1 MIKIYVTSAKKKS
14 VSIINSHLG
23 VFRLFMLLGF
33 FCLYNFSG
41 IYAQTYVNGN
51 VSTGSVNSAATSA
64 PAGSTW
70 SEMQFGNNTYGAPA
84 SAGTTVVADDFT
96 VCSNWT
102 VNSFTLYAYIT
113 VPLATSTPGYLTGCP
128 FGHVRLAI
136 YNVDPSIGSPTPIYG
151 DLSGVTDYFNTSTR
165 PAIYRISNAATDYSR
180 EVWGITCNTP
190 GLSLVASATKYWVV
204 YSIENVAPAT
214 YVSYVPLSTVA
225 GSLTQPGNNAKY
237 KNISSGI
244 WTNITD
250 GQSFT
255 AQDLPFA
262 INYTSTSCS
271 GVPAPG
277 ASITSNAGPLC
288 PSINFTLSMANPNC
302 QSGVSYQWKVSI
314 DGGTTYTS
322 IAGATATTL
331 TTNFATLGISS
342 SIATVKFRC
351 DVTCSNGGS
360 MTSSTPITVTQ
371 NSLFNCY
378 CTSTATST
386 ADEDISN
393 VTFGSLNNT
402 SSCSSVG
409 PGPGSAQYFYANYTS
424 GAGAPSPAQ
433 VYSGINNPFSV
444 SIVTCG
450 GTYPNAVRVWIDF
463 NHDGVL
469 DNTTERVYNS
479 SYTTGPH
486 TETGAIFIP
495 STALTGQ
502 TLMRVV
508 NFESFSVP
516 AGPCN
521 NYTWGETEDYLIN
534 ITPATA
540 CSGTPNVGSTL
551 ASPSSVCPGNPFTL
565 STSNAASLASFSGV
579 TYQWYS
585 SPDNATW
592 TPITGATNATYST
605 SQSALTYYRMMATC
619 SFGGGTFTSTSF
631 AVNMNAATFCYC
643 TPGTT
648 NSGDNDIAINVTFAC
663 INNSSANSPNGGY
676 SDYTSSVPAGT
687 AYRGVGNPISVTIP
701 SGYSEY
707 VSVWI
712 DYNHS
717 GSFDTDEYTPLGNT
731 TSAGGTITNVINI
744 PSSALLGSTR
754 MRVRVRYA
762 SQLGSTET
770 CNGYTWGETED
781 YTVNIQDPV
790 ACSSIT
796 FGTMSSNISSA
807 CPGERVV
814 VSASNSCVLQGITG
828 LALQWQVSTDGG
840 GTWSSAT
847 GTGTTTPTLTTT
859 ITSTSL
865 FRLQG
870 TCSSTITSPSV
881 TVSLTPPTG
890 CYCASTANFSNYT
903 DILNVTVGSLN
914 NTSDCASSAPGPG
927 SIANR
932 YSNYT
937 AGAGAPAP
945 GNIFSGTSNPFS
957 VSIGSCT
964 FSIATGVAIWIDL
977 DKSGTFEDATE
988 KLYLSSISSS
998 TMPRTESGVL
1008 VIPATTALGDTIR
1021 GITRMRIVNNTN
1033 SLGSISACGSYSY
1046 GETEDYLVNIQFAP
1060 ECTGAFVPTI
1070 ASTAT
1075 TVCPSV
1081 PFTLNI
1087 QNSTGL
1093 SGITFQW
1100 QSSTDNTT
1108 WAPIVGATNI
1118 TYTTT
1123 ISVNTYFRVVAT
1135 CNASATITPS
1145 SSLLISSNGSAG
1157 CFCQPTTTSGA
1168 VDAINNVTFGG
1179 INNNSAYV
1187 VPGYSN
1193 YTNTLTPGTAI
1204 RGGSN
1209 SISVTISTGSNL
1221 IEYVAA
1227 WIDYNHDGAFTASE
1241 YTGLQSVLNGGIST
1255 GNINIPLSALNGITR
1270 LRVRVRRS
1278 TSLGSGDA
1286 CTGYTN
1292 GETED
1297 YPINIVSCSQVD
1309 IDQSPFS
1316 TLVSCGVNAV
1326 FNVFASSAS
1335 TIPVK
1340 YQWLVRTTPTG
1351 PWTVVVNGA
1360 NYTGFDSTAL
1370 VVINPPIS
1378 FSGYSYAVAMNSS
1391 CTAQDT
1397 SASAILTVNPAGT
1410 TTFSTQPANVTAN
1423 CNTPSVSFNFVA
1435 SLSGTPVYKWQFR
1448 SGPLASWS
1456 NLVNNAT
1463 FSNVTTN
1470 TLTVSNIINGFN
1482 GYQFRA
1488 YASSPCYNADT
1499 TSIATLT
1506 VNPITL
1512 TLSILSN
1519 APSNTAC
1526 YGVPVTFTATAGSS
1540 APINL
1545 PGYKW
1550 YIDNIATASA
1560 ASVGTTINVAS
1571 TAQLAPLMNVTVASG
1586 FGTFFSGTFITSII
1600 NATSFTVNT
1609 APFIALQNGDVIS
1622 GLVANGATF
1631 VNYTSSTLVNGN
1643 IIRCTLIAND
1653 PTLCTT
1659 PNPATSNI
1667 INMNITSNT
1676 LTSVA
1681 VVASPGNIVCAGD
1694 NVTFTAT
1701 PTNGGATPVYQ
1712 WKKNG
1717 VNVGTNSNTYS
1728 NNALAN
1734 LDVITVVMTS
1744 NASGCNAPNPAT
1756 STPITM
1762 TVNQSFPVSVTI
1774 SADPGVST
1782 CPGVPV
1788 TFIATP
1794 VNGGTTPAY
1803 QWQLS
1808 TDGGAS
1814 YTNVGT
1820 NSINYTTSALVT
1832 SNIIKCILT
1841 SSISSCTQ
1849 GTNPAT
1855 SNLLTMSVTS
1865 QAASVTITSNPL
1877 PGNVCAGS
1885 SVIYTANGV
1894 NDGGAG
1900 AVYQFYVNGVA
1911 VSNTGT
1917 TYSYIPAEGDSIS
1930 VSMASAFACAS
1941 PNPATAYVK
1950 QTLKAKPTASISLS
1964 SLTCASN
1971 SATLDAGATAGSGT
1985 ITAYQWYL
1993 GGVSQSGGT
2002 ISTFYTTTN
2011 GNYTVQVTNSNGC
2024 TFTSPAYSLTV
2035 AAGAQMA
2042 GTYTIGAVTATV
2054 ASVSGN
2060 TITASSATGLVV
2072 GAVITK
2078 LSGTITIPANTVI
2091 TSVSGLT
2098 FTVNNAPTGFVTSAV
2113 LVGATCTNYINFTT
2127 AVADLNNRGISA
2139 SCVFNVTP
2147 GFSENLTARLDL
2159 GNPTL
2164 SGQLSS
2170 TKTIIFQKSGAGT
2183 NPVINAY
2190 TTGTA
2195 TPASGIPDGIWA
2207 LSGIDYVTIDGIN
2220 LADGNAANPAT
2231 MEYGYGL
2238 FRRTN
2243 TDGAQNNTIKNC
2255 TITLNK
2261 LNNATPA
2268 GAMPG
2273 GSAGIMIINSISTD
2287 ATNPAYGA
2295 GGTSGANSNNKF
2307 YTNTIQNCNY
2317 GIYATGFAATNTGTT
2332 PADGDF
2338 GNDIGG
2344 ASASTGNIIINFGG
2358 GATINASAGVTMNN
2372 QWGSNAS
2379 FNTINNNN
2387 GSGTNHAGIA
2397 LRGIY
2402 GQAGVS
2408 ANVTI
2413 NNNNITINGGGN
2425 IACYGIDNGIG
2436 STAASNTVNIN
2447 NNTVTGGNTLSTSQ
2461 TYFAVYNTAVCTNL
2475 NINGNTVQNC
2485 IFPASTGEWKGI
2497 NNLGAA
2503 CVNVNMN
2510 NNTITNNNIASTN
2523 IACNFLF
2530 TAGVTGTPNPVC
2542 NMNGNIITNNTRT
2555 ATAATSTT
2563 NMIVLQSGTAG
2574 VTSATISNNIISDNT
2589 VNVTAGAAAFELSA
2603 IFIGTNNLTIQNN
2616 TIRKVGINNNI
2627 AGTTIMTVNGFRGVN
2642 SSTNE
2647 TISGNF
2653 IRQLFVSTTASTV
2666 STALHVI
2673 NGIYTNSGGS
2683 TKNIY
2688 NNNIDSLYASSAYS
2702 ATIFGIRNNTGT
2714 AVNIFKNKITNLF
2727 PGQSATAGSIA
2738 SGIRIASSSAN
2749 STVNVYNNM
2758 IALDLTGAF
2767 SPASATALN
2776 TADGLR
2782 GIDLTT
2788 TSVTSTI
2795 NLSYNS
2801 IRLAGTGTTL
2811 FGSSGIYQTDAAL
2824 GSANLFMKNN
2834 IISNECTKVGAAYSV
2849 AFRRSASTSANYS
2862 NTSNYNLFYAG
2873 IDTTI
2878 GKLFMA
2884 TAAGTDFAGNI
2895 AKLRTRLGSE
2905 SAGQSAKPGFIS
2917 NNDLHLNV
2925 CDGNNGS
2932 YIDGKATPISITD
2945 DIDAEL
2951 RSGTTPDIGADE
2963 ISANSAAGIVSSN
2976 ATVCAGNNSG
2986 TLTLSGYNGVIQ
2998 NWQSAS
3004 DAAFTT
3010 NVNAIANLTATY
3022 TYSNI
3027 TTTTYYRAV
3036 LTSSCGGT
3044 TVYALPAL
3052 ITVNPSPAITSI
3064 ALGTI
3069 TVCINATIQLT
3080 GASPALVS
3088 PWTSSNT
3095 AVASIS
3101 NTGLVTGLTA
3111 GNSTIRFTNTN
3122 GCYKDT
3128 LITVNALP
3136 IISGTLSAC
3145 VGSGSQLTGSG
3156 TPAGSNP
3163 WTSANTAIATVS
3175 TTGVVTG
3182 VAAGSVNITY
3192 TNISGCSAVVNVT
3205 VSDKP
3210 PVTGT
3215 TSLCVGSST
3224 TLTGTPGAGSVQ
3236 TPTWTASNANATI
3249 NGSGFLTGVNAG
3261 LDTIRYT
3268 NTFGCYKDTAIT
3280 INASPTLTGASTV
3293 CVGSTITLVGS
3304 ASPATPS
3311 TATTPW
3317 QSSNATIA
3325 SVANAVSVNGVVTG
3339 VAAGNCSITYTNT
3352 NGCAKTNLITVNPK
3366 PSAFNVTGTGSY
3378 CIGLPGIAVGLS
3390 GSQAGIN
3397 YELIKGGV
3405 ATGNIVAGTNAA
3417 ISFGIQTIGTYTV
3430 SATNATTGCA
3440 STMTGNAVIANYP
3453 LTTITGTMTLCVG
3466 NTTTLTG
3473 SPAGSTNPWISNHS
3487 EFATITSGG
3496 LVTAIAAGT
3505 DTIRYNDING
3515 CQTDTPF
3522 IITPPTVGGTVSSS
3536 ANVCTGTNTGTLR
3549 LTGYS
3554 GSVVRWEYS
3563 TDLGLTWTAVANITD
3578 SLIYTNLTATRKYR
3592 AVVKSGLCSE
3602 ANSSQVTITVSPV
3615 PTIFTVTGGGTR
3627 CEGSSTGLPVGLSGS
3642 QTSTTYLLVFDGFS
3656 SGITRVGTGGAIT
3669 FGNYISAGTYT
3680 VLAINAYSCI
3690 STMTGSVT
3698 IIENPRPTA
3707 NITQTGPINICS
3719 PATQVLN
3726 ISTTAASPVYQWYA
3740 DGILIVGATAS
3751 SYTAGGLG
3759 TTIYSVIA
3767 SSSAT
3772 TCVSLKSRG
3781 VVVTVNSKPSN
3792 VLINPDS
3799 IGICSG
3805 GNATLSVSND
3815 PITGDAVAMLE
3826 DFNDTASLKWTVSD
3840 GVTSPLQSGWGLYE
3854 VPYYKSTGN
3863 PTFSNFSTQNGGWFA
3878 LADADAGGGGSTTL
3892 TILYSDT
3899 FSLAN
3904 YNSAI
3909 LSFEHSLQRY
3919 SADSSIRIEMSK
3931 DGGVTWDTATPVK
3944 NYMLGG
3950 SIGSNFSTANESIN
3964 IDPSYLGLSNLMMR
3978 FYYKSSYGY
3987 YWLIDNVKVSGIKS
4001 YASSYTWSPALGLN
4015 TTSGSTVV
4023 ASPLVNTSYIA
4034 TATSSLG
4041 CFAKD
4046 TADVTLKP
4054 RPSMTTEPN
4063 DTAVCIGAPVFFIS
4077 ADADG
4082 IGTLNYQWYSNTS
4095 NVYAGATLLLGE
4107 NGSSYS
4113 PSAVT
4118 AGIKYYFA
4126 IIAADCGSDSSRIAK
4141 ITVNDNTT
4149 VTTEPLSPAPVCVN
4163 GTAPVLTVVATGGAL
4178 TYQWFSNTT
4187 NTHVGST
4194 LIPGASLASY
4204 TPPVTV
4210 VDTLFY
4216 YVVVT
4221 GTCATDTSNAA
4232 EVMVRGNTSI
4242 TTQPVTP
4249 AAVCINGTAPILSVT
4264 ATGTTLTY
4272 LWYSN
4277 VANNNTSG
4285 TSIPTATNSTYTPPV
4300 TAAGTLYYYVVVTG
4314 ACGPVTSNAVAV
4326 LVNPNNT
4333 VTLTSAPGTINQ
4345 NTCSGTAITPITY
4358 NTTGATGATFASL
4371 PAGVSGAWAANVV
4384 TISGTPTV
4392 SGVFNYIVT
4401 LTGGCGAIT
4410 TGGTLTISTGNIGP
4424 LAAGTYYIPVRSC
4437 SDFPTISAAVSYLNT
4452 NGIANTSGNWIF
4464 KVDSN
4469 YIETLTSTLALGN
4482 STLNSGINGVS
4493 ATKHIVFQKNGVG
4506 NNPKVIAYPGTQASF
4521 NVAIP
4526 DGIWSLRGVDYV
4538 TIDGIDL
4545 QDNIASGNAMMEYG
4559 YGLFKTGVADGAQN
4573 DTIRNCVISLNRN
4586 NVATGATMNFDGSV
4600 GIAVLNTLAT
4610 TANTAVVPNAVSGAN
4625 SNNKFFKNTIQNC
4638 NIGIGINGFGAA
4650 SIAAFADG
4658 GNSIGDSLSATSG
4671 NQMINFGGGTSAAV
4685 TSYGI
4690 YIKNQIDAVVAYN
4703 TVNNHVDINGADHP
4717 AAQTGIEA
4725 TGFAATTGIGI
4736 KGNNITINGG
4746 GDKNYIGINNTTGG
4760 GGTVNITENF
4770 VSVKIPNTITT
4781 TAAGS
4786 VTGIKNANNSAVAT
4800 LSISGNSFKRSTIS
4814 GVGNWTA
4821 IYNTGTSTSVGTIN
4835 MNSNIIDSNEIKS
4848 TGALIALQNDGSP
4861 YLTLNMNGNSVT
4873 RNSKA
4878 VSSASAPD
4886 YSWIKNSAT
4895 SANINIQNNL
4905 IEKDTAIVLSTNGST
4920 STITGVRISGANLS
4934 NTITVSN
4941 NTIRSLSILGI
4952 NSTFAANIRGYYNQL
4967 NGVAMNE
4974 NIISN
4979 KISNLYIS
4987 PAIGSSGTHTING
5000 IQSVGP
5006 LVGGTPCIKYI
5017 NLNAVDTFY
5026 VRNNGEALPQ
5036 YNSTFAGICNS
5047 NNASNGSNLYIYR
5060 NKISHL
5066 IPFGTG
5072 VTTISR
5078 GIWLGSLQAAGNAYI
5093 YNNMINLDLSEAFDG
5108 ASTGSSLTATDA
5120 IRGIDISQTSTSNAL
5135 LYFNT
5140 IRIAG
5145 AGNATSGFGS
5155 SALSLSSASGTPN
5168 VTLRNNILVNKAT
5181 AGATGYA
5188 VALRKSL
5195 AGIVYNNTSSNNLF
5209 YVDTTGRR
5217 YMYYELST
5225 GFNSLTGAWNASSRE
5240 LASVTTAE
5248 PSFIKATDGTDSLH
5262 LNIVTNCAMSGTGI
5276 TIAIPSITNDIDND
5290 TRNNPP
5296 AMGADEFTSTGQGI
5310 GNWSGVNSNWNDP
5323 INWCGLVPNSL
5334 TDVVIP
5340 ISRTNYPIINAT
5352 TTPIPL
5358 CRNITVNN
5366 GGTVNVLT
5374 GGKISIYGN
5383 TSTLAG
5389 GIFNTKLGTV
5399 EFDGSVAQ
5407 TVGAST
5413 FQNNNVRNIII
5424 NNSSA
5429 TGVTLGGPLNLLGKL
5444 SFAGSNRIFATAGN
5458 LTMKSSDTLTANL
5471 GDITKDAL
5479 NGTVVSGNQVTGDVM
5494 VERFVS
5500 GWRAWR
5506 LLSMPTTHN
5515 LQTIKEAWQ
5524 ENQAAN
5530 STTPAGYGIQITKD
5544 SANWNTTGFD
5554 LQTTPG
5560 PSVKYFVTAPSD
5572 GGNWKGI
5579 TSTIDV
5585 PGVSNGKFEA
5595 GKAYMTFYRGDRTV
5609 NTYIASQV
5617 TTTSILREKGQLFTN
5632 NYGPVSVPAHQFIA
5646 IGNPYASAIDFTKF
5660 DNVNID
5666 GFIWLWDPK
5675 INNLGA
5681 YQTINP
5687 TNGQM
5692 TPGGGSYSPTP
5703 LDPTTHPVIES
5714 GQGFFVHNG
5723 TSSAGQIT
5731 LKESS
5736 KADGSNLVTRNSS
5749 VSQQLRTNFYK
5760 LVSNNY
5766 KIYDGVLNV
5775 FDENNSNEVDRNDA
5789 IKFTYLGENL
5799 SLGRSDKLL
5808 AIENRS
5814 SLQESDTLFYKLGQV
5829 KVSTYQIEFIP
5840 ENLDQTGLR
5849 AYLEDRYLNTS
5860 TPVSLTD
5867 TTRVDFSI
5875 SSVSGSY
5882 DSDRF
5887 RMVFKKLAPVPVTF
5901 VDIKAEKQK
5910 DAVKVSWKVENEI
5923 NVRNYTVERSANGRN
5938 FTEMGTVPAT
5948 GSSLYSLLDNNPL
5961 NGDNFYRVKSIGA
5974 SGEIKYSKIVKI
5986 SFQLVSSIT
5995 IYPNPILSD
6004 KVAHVSFRNLPQ
6016 GEYFVN
6022 VMNELGQ
6029 IVWRKTISHTGG
6041 IAEYAIIL
6049 DKNLAHGNYQ
6059 MEISNQESLKTIL
6072 KFLY

>member
-1 MIKIYVTSAKKKS
+1 M
-14 VSIINSHLG
+14 
-23 VFRLFMLLGF
+23 
-33 FCLYNFSG
+33 
-41 IYAQTYVNGN
+41 
-51 VSTGSVNSAATSA
+51 
-64 PAGSTW
+64 
-70 SEMQFGNNTYGAPA
+70 
-84 SAGTTVVADDFT
+84 
-96 VCSNWT
+96 
-102 VNSFTLYAYIT
+102 
-113 VPLATSTPGYLTGCP
+113 
-128 FGHVRLAI
+128 
-136 YNVDPSIGSPTPIYG
+136 
-151 DLSGVTDYFNTSTR
+151 
-165 PAIYRISNAATDYSR
+165 
-180 EVWGITCNTP
+180 
-190 GLSLVASATKYWVV
+190 
-204 YSIENVAPAT
+204 
-214 YVSYVPLSTVA
+214 
-225 GSLTQPGNNAKY
+225 
-237 KNISSGI
+237 
-244 WTNITD
+244 
-250 GQSFT
+250 
-255 AQDLPFA
+255 
-262 INYTSTSCS
+262 
-271 GVPAPG
+271 
-277 ASITSNAGPLC
+277 
-288 PSINFTLSMANPNC
+288 
-302 QSGVSYQWKVSI
+302 
-314 DGGTTYTS
+314 
-322 IAGATATTL
+322 
-331 TTNFATLGISS
+331 
-342 SIATVKFRC
+342 
-351 DVTCSNGGS
+351 
-360 MTSSTPITVTQ
+360 
-371 NSLFNCY
+371 
-378 CTSTATST
+378 
-386 ADEDISN
+386 
-393 VTFGSLNNT
+393 
-402 SSCSSVG
+402 
-409 PGPGSAQYFYANYTS
+409 
-424 GAGAPSPAQ
+424 
-433 VYSGINNPFSV
+433 
-444 SIVTCG
+444 
-450 GTYPNAVRVWIDF
+450 
-463 NHDGVL
+463 
-469 DNTTERVYNS
+469 
-479 SYTTGPH
+479 
-486 TETGAIFIP
+486 
-495 STALTGQ
+495 
-502 TLMRVV
+502 
-508 NFESFSVP
+508 
-516 AGPCN
+516 
-521 NYTWGETEDYLIN
+521 
-534 ITPATA
+534 
-540 CSGTPNVGSTL
+540 
-551 ASPSSVCPGNPFTL
+551 
-565 STSNAASLASFSGV
+565 
-579 TYQWYS
+579 
-585 SPDNATW
+585 
-592 TPITGATNATYST
+592 
-605 SQSALTYYRMMATC
+605 
-619 SFGGGTFTSTSF
+619 
-631 AVNMNAATFCYC
+631 
-643 TPGTT
+643 
-648 NSGDNDIAINVTFAC
+648 
-663 INNSSANSPNGGY
+663 
-676 SDYTSSVPAGT
+676 
-687 AYRGVGNPISVTIP
+687 
-701 SGYSEY
+701 
-707 VSVWI
+707 
-712 DYNHS
+712 
-717 GSFDTDEYTPLGNT
+717 
-731 TSAGGTITNVINI
+731 
-744 PSSALLGSTR
+744 
-754 MRVRVRYA
+754 
-762 SQLGSTET
+762 
-770 CNGYTWGETED
+770 
-781 YTVNIQDPV
+781 
-790 ACSSIT
+790 
-796 FGTMSSNISSA
+796 
-807 CPGERVV
+807 
-814 VSASNSCVLQGITG
+814 
-828 LALQWQVSTDGG
+828 
-840 GTWSSAT
+840 
-847 GTGTTTPTLTTT
+847 
-859 ITSTSL
+859 
-865 FRLQG
+865 
-870 TCSSTITSPSV
+870 
-881 TVSLTPPTG
+881 
-890 CYCASTANFSNYT
+890 
-903 DILNVTVGSLN
+903 
-914 NTSDCASSAPGPG
+914 
-927 SIANR
+927 
-932 YSNYT
+932 
-937 AGAGAPAP
+937 
-945 GNIFSGTSNPFS
+945 
-957 VSIGSCT
+957 
-964 FSIATGVAIWIDL
+964 
-977 DKSGTFEDATE
+977 
-988 KLYLSSISSS
+988 
-998 TMPRTESGVL
+998 
-1008 VIPATTALGDTIR
+1008 
-1021 GITRMRIVNNTN
+1021 
-1033 SLGSISACGSYSY
+1033 
-1046 GETEDYLVNIQFAP
+1046 
-1060 ECTGAFVPTI
+1060 
-1070 ASTAT
+1070 
-1075 TVCPSV
+1075 
-1081 PFTLNI
+1081 
-1087 QNSTGL
+1087 
-1093 SGITFQW
+1093 
-1100 QSSTDNTT
+1100 
-1108 WAPIVGATNI
+1108 
-1118 TYTTT
+1118 
-1123 ISVNTYFRVVAT
+1123 
-1135 CNASATITPS
+1135 
-1145 SSLLISSNGSAG
+1145 
-1157 CFCQPTTTSGA
+1157 
-1168 VDAINNVTFGG
+1168 
-1179 INNNSAYV
+1179 
-1187 VPGYSN
+1187 
-1193 YTNTLTPGTAI
+1193 
-1204 RGGSN
+1204 
-1209 SISVTISTGSNL
+1209 
-1221 IEYVAA
+1221 
-1227 WIDYNHDGAFTASE
+1227 
-1241 YTGLQSVLNGGIST
+1241 
-1255 GNINIPLSALNGITR
+1255 
-1270 LRVRVRRS
+1270 
-1278 TSLGSGDA
+1278 
-1286 CTGYTN
+1286 
-1292 GETED
+1292 
-1297 YPINIVSCSQVD
+1297 
-1309 IDQSPFS
+1309 
-1316 TLVSCGVNAV
+1316 
-1326 FNVFASSAS
+1326 
-1335 TIPVK
+1335 
-1340 YQWLVRTTPTG
+1340 
-1351 PWTVVVNGA
+1351 
-1360 NYTGFDSTAL
+1360 
-1370 VVINPPIS
+1370 
-1378 FSGYSYAVAMNSS
+1378 
-1391 CTAQDT
+1391 
-1397 SASAILTVNPAGT
+1397 
-1410 TTFSTQPANVTAN
+1410 
-1423 CNTPSVSFNFVA
+1423 
-1435 SLSGTPVYKWQFR
+1435 
-1448 SGPLASWS
+1448 
-1456 NLVNNAT
+1456 
-1463 FSNVTTN
+1463 
-1470 TLTVSNIINGFN
+1470 
-1482 GYQFRA
+1482 
-1488 YASSPCYNADT
+1488 
-1499 TSIATLT
+1499 
-1506 VNPITL
+1506 
-1512 TLSILSN
+1512 
-1519 APSNTAC
+1519 
-1526 YGVPVTFTATAGSS
+1526 
-1540 APINL
+1540 
-1545 PGYKW
+1545 
-1550 YIDNIATASA
+1550 
-1560 ASVGTTINVAS
+1560 
-1571 TAQLAPLMNVTVASG
+1571 
-1586 FGTFFSGTFITSII
+1586 
-1600 NATSFTVNT
+1600 
-1609 APFIALQNGDVIS
+1609 
-1622 GLVANGATF
+1622 
-1631 VNYTSSTLVNGN
+1631 
-1643 IIRCTLIAND
+1643 
-1653 PTLCTT
+1653 
-1659 PNPATSNI
+1659 
-1667 INMNITSNT
+1667 
-1676 LTSVA
+1676 
-1681 VVASPGNIVCAGD
+1681 
-1694 NVTFTAT
+1694 
-1701 PTNGGATPVYQ
+1701 
-1712 WKKNG
+1712 
-1717 VNVGTNSNTYS
+1717 
-1728 NNALAN
+1728 
-1734 LDVITVVMTS
+1734 
-1744 NASGCNAPNPAT
+1744 
-1756 STPITM
+1756 
-1762 TVNQSFPVSVTI
+1762 
-1774 SADPGVST
+1774 
-1782 CPGVPV
+1782 
-1788 TFIATP
+1788 
-1794 VNGGTTPAY
+1794 
-1803 QWQLS
+1803 
-1808 TDGGAS
+1808 
-1814 YTNVGT
+1814 
-1820 NSINYTTSALVT
+1820 
-1832 SNIIKCILT
+1832 
-1841 SSISSCTQ
+1841 
-1849 GTNPAT
+1849 
-1855 SNLLTMSVTS
+1855 
-1865 QAASVTITSNPL
+1865 
-1877 PGNVCAGS
+1877 
-1885 SVIYTANGV
+1885 
-1894 NDGGAG
+1894 
-1900 AVYQFYVNGVA
+1900 
-1911 VSNTGT
+1911 
-1917 TYSYIPAEGDSIS
+1917 
-1930 VSMASAFACAS
+1930 
-1941 PNPATAYVK
+1941 
-1950 QTLKAKPTASISLS
+1950 
-1964 SLTCASN
+1964 
-1971 SATLDAGATAGSGT
+1971 
-1985 ITAYQWYL
+1985 
-1993 GGVSQSGGT
+1993 
-2002 ISTFYTTTN
+2002 
-2011 GNYTVQVTNSNGC
+2011 
-2024 TFTSPAYSLTV
+2024 
-2035 AAGAQMA
+2035 
-2042 GTYTIGAVTATV
+2042 
-2054 ASVSGN
+2054 
-2060 TITASSATGLVV
+2060 
-2072 GAVITK
+2072 
-2078 LSGTITIPANTVI
+2078 
-2091 TSVSGLT
+2091 
-2098 FTVNNAPTGFVTSAV
+2098 
-2113 LVGATCTNYINFTT
+2113 
-2127 AVADLNNRGISA
+2127 
-2139 SCVFNVTP
+2139 
-2147 GFSENLTARLDL
+2147 
-2159 GNPTL
+2159 
-2164 SGQLSS
+2164 
-2170 TKTIIFQKSGAGT
+2170 
-2183 NPVINAY
+2183 
-2190 TTGTA
+2190 
-2195 TPASGIPDGIWA
+2195 
-2207 LSGIDYVTIDGIN
+2207 
-2220 LADGNAANPAT
+2220 
-2231 MEYGYGL
+2231 
-2238 FRRTN
+2238 
-2243 TDGAQNNTIKNC
+2243 
-2255 TITLNK
+2255 
-2261 LNNATPA
+2261 
-2268 GAMPG
+2268 
-2273 GSAGIMIINSISTD
+2273 
-2287 ATNPAYGA
+2287 
-2295 GGTSGANSNNKF
+2295 
-2307 YTNTIQNCNY
+2307 
-2317 GIYATGFAATNTGTT
+2317 
-2332 PADGDF
+2332 
-2338 GNDIGG
+2338 
-2344 ASASTGNIIINFGG
+2344 
-2358 GATINASAGVTMNN
+2358 
-2372 QWGSNAS
+2372 
-2379 FNTINNNN
+2379 
-2387 GSGTNHAGIA
+2387 
-2397 LRGIY
+2397 
-2402 GQAGVS
+2402 
-2408 ANVTI
+2408 
-2413 NNNNITINGGGN
+2413 
-2425 IACYGIDNGIG
+2425 
-2436 STAASNTVNIN
+2436 
-2447 NNTVTGGNTLSTSQ
+2447 
-2461 TYFAVYNTAVCTNL
+2461 
-2475 NINGNTVQNC
+2475 
-2485 IFPASTGEWKGI
+2485 
-2497 NNLGAA
+2497 
-2503 CVNVNMN
+2503 
-2510 NNTITNNNIASTN
+2510 
-2523 IACNFLF
+2523 
-2530 TAGVTGTPNPVC
+2530 
-2542 NMNGNIITNNTRT
+2542 
-2555 ATAATSTT
+2555 
-2563 NMIVLQSGTAG
+2563 
-2574 VTSATISNNIISDNT
+2574 
-2589 VNVTAGAAAFELSA
+2589 
-2603 IFIGTNNLTIQNN
+2603 
-2616 TIRKVGINNNI
+2616 
-2627 AGTTIMTVNGFRGVN
+2627 
-2642 SSTNE
+2642 
-2647 TISGNF
+2647 
-2653 IRQLFVSTTASTV
+2653 
-2666 STALHVI
+2666 
-2673 NGIYTNSGGS
+2673 
-2683 TKNIY
+2683 
-2688 NNNIDSLYASSAYS
+2688 
-2702 ATIFGIRNNTGT
+2702 
-2714 AVNIFKNKITNLF
+2714 
-2727 PGQSATAGSIA
+2727 
-2738 SGIRIASSSAN
+2738 
-2749 STVNVYNNM
+2749 
-2758 IALDLTGAF
+2758 
-2767 SPASATALN
+2767 
-2776 TADGLR
+2776 
-2782 GIDLTT
+2782 
-2788 TSVTSTI
+2788 
-2795 NLSYNS
+2795 
-2801 IRLAGTGTTL
+2801 
-2811 FGSSGIYQTDAAL
+2811 
-2824 GSANLFMKNN
+2824 
-2834 IISNECTKVGAAYSV
+2834 
-2849 AFRRSASTSANYS
+2849 
-2862 NTSNYNLFYAG
+2862 
-2873 IDTTI
+2873 
-2878 GKLFMA
+2878 
-2884 TAAGTDFAGNI
+2884 
-2895 AKLRTRLGSE
+2895 
-2905 SAGQSAKPGFIS
+2905 
-2917 NNDLHLNV
+2917 
-2925 CDGNNGS
+2925 
-2932 YIDGKATPISITD
+2932 
-2945 DIDAEL
+2945 
-2951 RSGTTPDIGADE
+2951 
-2963 ISANSAAGIVSSN
+2963 
-2976 ATVCAGNNSG
+2976 
-2986 TLTLSGYNGVIQ
+2986 
-2998 NWQSAS
+2998 
-3004 DAAFTT
+3004 
-3010 NVNAIANLTATY
+3010 
-3022 TYSNI
+3022 
-3027 TTTTYYRAV
+3027 
-3036 LTSSCGGT
+3036 
-3044 TVYALPAL
+3044 
-3052 ITVNPSPAITSI
+3052 
-3064 ALGTI
+3064 
-3069 TVCINATIQLT
+3069 
-3080 GASPALVS
+3080 
-3088 PWTSSNT
+3088 
-3095 AVASIS
+3095 
-3101 NTGLVTGLTA
+3101 
-3111 GNSTIRFTNTN
+3111 
-3122 GCYKDT
+3122 
-3128 LITVNALP
+3128 NALP

-3205 VSDKP
+3205 VSGKP

-3249 NGSGFLTGVNAG
+3249 NGSGFLTAVTAG
-3261 LDTIRYT
+3261 LVTIRYT

-3280 INASPTLTGASTV
+3280 INASPSLTGASTV

-3317 QSSNATIA
+3317 QSSNAAIA
-3325 SVANAVSVNGVVTG
+3325 SVANVVNINGVVTG

-3430 SATNATTGCA
+3430 SATASTGCLN
-3440 STMTGNAVIANYP
+3440 TMTGNAVIANYP
-3453 LTTITGTMTLCVG
+3453 LTIITGTMTLCVG
-3466 NTTTLTG
+3466 STTTLTG

-3515 CQTDTPF
+3515 CQTDTQF

-3536 ANVCTGTNTGTLR
+3536 ANVCTGTNNGTLR

-3563 TDLGLTWTAVANITD
+3563 PDGITWTTVANITD
-3578 SLIYTNLTATRKYR
+3578 SLVYTNLTATRKYR

-3602 ANSSQVTITVSPV
+3602 ANSSIVTITVSPV

-3680 VLAINAYSCI
+3680 VLAINAFSCI

-3805 GNATLSVSND
+3805 GNAILSVSND

-3840 GVTSPLQSGWGLYE
+3840 GATSPLQSGWGLYE
-3854 VPYYKSTGN
+3854 VPYYKSTGS

-3904 YNSAI
+3904 YNSAT

-4054 RPSMTTEPN
+4054 RPSVTTEPN
-4063 DTAVCIGAPVFFIS
+4063 DTAVCIGAPVFSIS
-4077 ADADG
+4077 ADANG

-4149 VTTEPLSPAPVCVN
+4149 VTTEPLTPAPVCVN
-4163 GTAPVLTVVATGGAL
+4163 GTAPVLTVVATGSSL
-4178 TYQWFSNTT
+4178 TYQWFSNTA

-4242 TTQPVTP
+4242 TTQPVAP
-4249 AAVCINGTAPILSVT
+4249 AAVCINGTAPVLSVT

-4285 TSIPTATNSTYTPPV
+4285 TSIPTATSSTYTPPVTVAGTLYYYVVVTGACGPVTSNAVAVLVNSGTLITTQPATPAAVCINGIAPVLSVTASGTALTYLWYSNIANNNTSGTSIPTATSSTYTPPVTAAGTLYYYVVVTGTCGIVTSSVSSVVVNSNTSITTQPVAPAASCINGTAPILSVTATGTTLTYLWYSNVANNNTTGTSIPTATSSTYTPPV

-4333 VTLTSAPGTINQ
+4333 VTLTSAAGTINQ

-4410 TGGTLTISTGNIGP
+4410 TGGTFTINTGNIGP

-4437 SDFPTISAAVSYLNT
+4437 SDFPTIAAAVSYLNT

-4469 YIETLTSTLALGN
+4469 YTETLTTTLALGN

-4545 QDNIASGNAMMEYG
+4545 QDNNASGNAMMEYG

-4586 NVATGATMNFDGSV
+4586 NITAGAVSNFDGSV

-4610 TANTAVVPNAVSGAN
+4610 TANTAVAPNAVSGAN

-4638 NIGIGINGFGAA
+4638 NIGIGISGFGAA
-4650 SIAAFADG
+4650 TIATFADG

-4760 GGTVNITENF
+4760 GGTVNITGNF

-4786 VTGIKNANNSAVAT
+4786 VTGIKNANNQPVAT

-4821 IYNTGTSTSVGTIN
+4821 IYNTGASTSVGTIN

-4861 YLTLNMNGNSVT
+4861 YLTLSMNGNSVT
-4873 RNSKA
+4873 RNSKS
-4878 VSSASAPD
+4878 VSSVSPSD
-4886 YSWIKNSAT
+4886 YNWIKNSAT
-4895 SANINIQNNL
+4895 SAKIKIQNNL
-4905 IEKDTAIVLSTNGST
+4905 IEKDTAIVLITNGANL
-4920 STITGVRISGANLS
+4920 TITGVRIPGAS
-4934 NTITVSN
+4934 TAGDSIIISN

-4952 NSTFAANIRGYYNQL
+4952 NSTFAASIRGYYNAL
-4967 NGVAMNE
+4967 TAAAITESINN
-4974 NIISN
+4974 N
-4979 KISNLYIS
+4979 KISNLYIL
-4987 PAIGSSGTHTING
+4987 PATGSSGTHSING
-5000 IQSVGP
+5000 IQSVGAI
-5006 LVGGTPCIKYI
+5006 TPTICQKNIY
-5017 NLNAVDTFY
+5017 LNAIDTFY
-5026 VRNNGEALPQ
+5026 VRNNGDASPQ
-5036 YNSTFAGICNS
+5036 YNSTIAGIYNS
-5047 NNASNGSNLYIYR
+5047 NSTATNGSNLYIYR

-5072 VTTISR
+5072 ATTFAK
-5078 GIWLGSLQAAGNAYI
+5078 GIWLGSLQTSGNAYI
-5093 YNNMINLDLSEAFDG
+5093 YNNMVNLDLSEAFDG
-5108 ASTGSSLTATDA
+5108 ASTGSSLTALDA

-5140 IRIAG
+5140 VRIAG

-5155 SALSLSSASGTPN
+5155 SALSLSSISGTPN
-5168 VTLRNNILVNKAT
+5168 VTLRNNILVNKST
-5181 AGATGYA
+5181 AGITGYA

-5195 AGIVYNNTSSNNLF
+5195 AGIVYNNASSNNLF

-5217 YMYYELST
+5217 YMYLDLAT
-5225 GFNSLTGAWNASSRE
+5225 GFNSLTGTWNASSRE

-5276 TIAIPSITNDIDND
+5276 TITTPSITKDIDDD

-5340 ISRTNYPIINAT
+5340 ISRTNYPIINVT

-5407 TVGAST
+5407 TIGAST

-5471 GDITKDAL
+5471 GDITKDAI
-5479 NGTVVSGNQVTGDVM
+5479 NGTVVSGNQVTGDIM

-5617 TTTSILREKGQLFTN
+5617 TTTSILREKGQLFTG
-5632 NYGPVSVPAHQFIA
+5632 NYPTVSVPAHQFIA

-5681 YQTINP
+5681 YQVINP
-5687 TNGQM
+5687 TTGDIV
-5692 TPGGGSYSPTP
+5692 PGAGSYSSGPTVQ
-5703 LDPTTHPVIES
+5703 TTHPVIES

-5723 TSSAGQIT
+5723 SSTAGSIT

-5749 VSQQLRTNFYK
+5749 VSQHLRTNFYK
-5760 LVSNNY
+5760 LVNNSY

-5775 FDENNSNEVDRNDA
+5775 FDENNSNEVDGNDA
-5789 IKFTYLGENL
+5789 MKFTYLGENL

-5808 AIENRS
+5808 AIETRS
-5814 SLQESDTLFYKLGQV
+5814 ALQETDTLFYKLGQV
-5829 KVSTYQIEFIP
+5829 KVSTYQLEFIP
-5840 ENLDQTGLR
+5840 ENLDQTSLR

-5923 NVRNYTVERSANGRN
+5923 NIRNYTVERSANGRN

-5948 GSSLYSLLDNNPL
+5948 GSSLYSLLDNSPL

-6029 IVWRKTISHTGG
+6029 IVLRKTISHTGG
-6041 IAEYAIIL
+6041 IAEYAIVL